1 MLIVVALGGNALL
14 QRKQPQEEENLIKNI
29 EIAVKS
35 IASLAKDHT
44 VILCHGNGPQVGLLA
59 LQADAYKE
67 VKPYSLDVLCAESQ
81 GMIGYLLQKS
91 LYNKL
96 KIKLVTTI
104 LTQVIVD
111 ADDIAFKKPTKPIGP
126 VYTKEQADKY
136 EKEKNWHFA
145 ADNDS
150 FRRVVSSP
158 KPLEIIELPLI
169 KLLSE
174 SGSLVICAGGGGISV
189 VRNNKGYLTGIESI
203 IDKDLTAAKMA
214 EGLNADA
221 LMILTDVDGVYKEWG
236 KPNAELIRSI
246 TMKELEQMSFAS
258 GSMAPKIE
266 AVCNFI
272 KATNKKAMIGTLGEA
287 TKLLSGEKGTTI
299 SFS

>member
-14 QRKQPQEEENLIKNI
+14 QRKQPQEEENLVKNV
-29 EIAVKS
+29 EVAVKS

-44 VILCHGNGPQVGLLA
+44 VILCHGNGPQVGLIA
-59 LQADAYKE
+59 LQADAYKA
-67 VKPYSLDVLCAESQ
+67 VKPYSLDILCAESQ
-81 GMIGYLLQKS
+81 GMIGYLLQRG
-91 LYNKL
+91 LYNEMG
-96 KIKLVTTI
+96 IKLVTTV

-111 ADDIAFKKPTKPIGP
+111 AKDIAFKRPTKPIGP
-126 VYTKEQADKY
+126 AYTKEQADQY
-136 EKEKNWHFA
+136 RKEKNWYFA
-145 ADNDS
+145 LDNDS
-150 FRRVVSSP
+150 FRRVVPSP

-169 KLLSE
+169 KLLSK

-189 VRNNKGYLTGIESI
+189 ARDNKGYLVGIESI

-221 LMILTDVDGVYKEWG
+221 LIILTDVDGVYKEWG
-236 KPNAELIRSI
+236 KPDAELIRSI
-246 TMKELEQMSFAS
+246 TIKKLEQMPFAA

-266 AVCNFI
+266 AACNFI
-272 KATNKKAMIGTLGEA
+272 KATNKKVMIGALEDA